1 VVRTWLIGFGVGVG
15 IVGAAAQA
23 PQSPQSAD
31 PSQIR
36 VRQQIFVMEGALERA
51 VQLGVDNL
59 RRRLRAIMP
68 DDALLQGGA
77 PQVRGFRLDGYGV
90 FFDVEVPAV
99 RRSLAW
105 SLRTMN
111 ETGLALARD
120 LAQMRAFIQAI
131 ADPRMRT
138 EFDRML
144 QRIQRQMAPPM
155 QIPPPIP
162 PAPPV
167 TPGRVA
173 AAQSQPAVAVQALP
187 APDPTAPLPPV
198 DAAVITD
205 PGEVY
210 TQEVKAAL
218 IDAMIEQSGAL
229 TLGADEWLAV
239 AARDSA
245 PGTPL
250 VGERDGVTVILRLK
264 GSDLAAFRAGKLTLE
279 QVKARVVISEF

>member
-15 IVGAAAQA
+15 IVGVAAAQA
-23 PQSPQSAD
+23 PQSAD
-31 PSQIR
+31 ARQIR

-51 VQLGVDNL
+51 VRLGVDNL
-59 RRRLRAIMP
+59 RRRLRTVMP

-77 PQVRGFRLDGYGV
+77 PQVRGFRLEGYGV

-144 QRIQRQMAPPM
+144 QRIQRQMAPSM
-155 QIPPPIP
+155 PPG
-162 PAPPV
+162 PPV
-167 TPGRVA
+167 APGRVA

-187 APDPTAPLPPV
+187 APDPTAPPPV

-210 TQEVKAAL
+210 TQEVTAAL
-218 IDAMIEQSGAL
+218 VDAMIEQSGGL

-245 PGTPL
+245 PGIPL
-250 VGERDGVTVILRLK
+250 VGEPDSVTVILRLR

>member
-1 VVRTWLIGFGVGVG
+1 VVRTWVIGLAAGVG
-15 IVGAAAQA
+15 IVGTVAAQA
-23 PQSPQSAD
+23 PQGAD
-31 PSQIR
+31 ARQTR

-59 RRRLRAIMP
+59 RRRLRTVMP

-120 LAQMRAFIQAI
+120 LAQMRAFMQAI
-131 ADPRMRT
+131 GDPRMRT

-144 QRIQRQMAPPM
+144 QRIQRQMAPPISPAPM
-155 QIPPPIP
+155 MP
-162 PAPPV
+162 PASPV
-167 TPGRVA
+167 PPGRVA
-173 AAQSQPAVAVQALP
+173 AAQSQPAVAAQGLP
-187 APDPTAPLPPV
+187 APDPTTPPPV
-198 DAAVITD
+198 DSAVITD

-210 TQEVKAAL
+210 TEEVKAAL
-218 IDAMIEQSGAL
+218 IDAMIEQGGTL
-229 TLGADEWLAV
+229 TLGPDEWLAV

-245 PGTPL
+245 PGAPL
-250 VGERDGVTVILRLK
+250 VPAERDGVTVILRLK
-264 GSDLAAFRAGKLTLE
+264 GSDLAAFRAGRLTLE
-279 QVKARVVISEF
+279 QVKTRVAIGEF

>member
-1 VVRTWLIGFGVGVG
+1 LIGFGVGAG
-15 IVGAAAQA
+15 IVGAAAAQA
-23 PQSPQSAD
+23 PQGTDAPQT
-31 PSQIR
+31 R

-59 RRRLRAIMP
+59 RRRLRTVMS

-111 ETGLALARD
+111 ETRMALARD
-120 LAQMRAFIQAI
+120 LAQMRAFMQAI
-131 ADPRMRT
+131 GDPRMRA

-155 QIPPPIP
+155 P
-162 PAPPV
+162 PAPPAA
-167 TPGRVA
+167 PGRVA
-173 AAQSQPAVAVQALP
+173 AAQSQPAVAAQALP
-187 APDPTAPLPPV
+187 APDPTTPPPA

-218 IDAMIEQSGAL
+218 IDTMIEQSGAL
-229 TLGADEWLAV
+229 ALGSDEWLAV

-245 PGTPL
+245 PGNAL
-250 VGERDGVTVILRLK
+250 VAGDREGITVILRIK

-279 QVKARVVISEF
+279 QVRARVATTEF

>member
-1 VVRTWLIGFGVGVG
+1 VVRTWLIGFGVGLG
-15 IVGAAAQA
+15 IVGAAAAQA
-23 PQSPQSAD
+23 PPSPQSVDAR
-31 PSQIR
+31 QIR

-59 RRRLRAIMP
+59 RRRLRTVMP

-120 LAQMRAFIQAI
+120 LAQMRAFVQAI
-131 ADPRMRT
+131 ADPRMRA

-144 QRIQRQMAPPM
+144 QRIQRQTAPPM
-155 QIPPPIP
+155 P
-162 PAPPV
+162 PAPPA

-173 AAQSQPAVAVQALP
+173 AAQSQSTVAAQALP
-187 APDPTAPLPPV
+187 APDPTVALPPV
-198 DAAVITD
+198 DAAVIAD
-205 PGEVY
+205 PGEAY

-250 VGERDGVTVILRLK
+250 VGERDGITVILRLK
-264 GSDLAAFRAGKLTLE
+264 GSDLSAFRAGTLTLE
-279 QVKARVVISEF
+279 QVKTRVVVSEF

>member
-1 VVRTWLIGFGVGVG
+1 VVRTWVIGFAAGLG
-15 IVGAAAQA
+15 IVSAAAAQA
-23 PQSPQSAD
+23 PQGAD
-31 PSQIR
+31 VRQTR

-59 RRRLRAIMP
+59 RRRLRTVMP

-120 LAQMRAFIQAI
+120 LAQMRAFMQAI
-131 ADPRMRT
+131 ADPRTRT

-155 QIPPPIP
+155 P
-162 PAPPV
+162 PASPV
-167 TPGRVA
+167 PPGRVA
-173 AAQSQPAVAVQALP
+173 AAQSQPAVAAQALP
-187 APDPTAPLPPV
+187 APDATTPSPV
-198 DAAVITD
+198 DNAVITD

-210 TQEVKAAL
+210 TEEVKAAL
-218 IDAMIEQSGAL
+218 IDAMIEQGGTL

-245 PGTPL
+245 PGAPL
-250 VGERDGVTVILRLK
+250 VPAERDGVTVILRLK

-279 QVKARVVISEF
+279 QVKARVAIGEF

>member
-1 VVRTWLIGFGVGVG
+1 LIGFGVGLG
-15 IVGAAAQA
+15 IVGAAAAQA

-31 PSQIR
+31 ARQIR

-59 RRRLRAIMP
+59 RRRLRTVMP

-120 LAQMRAFIQAI
+120 LAQMRAFVQAI

-155 QIPPPIP
+155 P
-162 PAPPV
+162 PALPV

-173 AAQSQPAVAVQALP
+173 AAQSQPTVAAQALP

-218 IDAMIEQSGAL
+218 IDALIEQSGAL

-239 AARDSA
+239 AARDGA